1 MTDTQGIA
9 EIIEQARCGDLE
21 ARCALVKIHHL
32 ALRSYLA
39 AICGNPSVTD
49 DLAQEVFLRALDR
62 LDRVIDPAKF
72 PLFLRG
78 IARNVV
84 REHARSQSRFAK
96 HAEAYGL
103 WVEDLLEDQPEPLY
117 SQNTQVVGALRKCLR
132 NLPERS
138 RHLLQERYFEEQ
150 EAGEIGK
157 KRELSAAAV
166 RNALLRARRALL
178 KCMEKSLPELPK
190 VPDA

>member
-62 LDRVIDPAKF
+62 LDRVIDPAKRK
-72 PLFLRG
+72 FL
-78 IARNVV
+78 AVWAV
-84 REHARSQSRFAK
+84 YE
-96 HAEAYGL
+96 
-103 WVEDLLEDQPEPLY
+103 PEITLK
-117 SQNTQVVGALRKCLR
+117 T
-132 NLPERS
+132 
-138 RHLLQERYFEEQ
+138 
-150 EAGEIGK
+150 
-157 KRELSAAAV
+157 AA
-166 RNALLRARRALL
+166 
-178 KCMEKSLPELPK
+178 
-190 VPDA
+190 